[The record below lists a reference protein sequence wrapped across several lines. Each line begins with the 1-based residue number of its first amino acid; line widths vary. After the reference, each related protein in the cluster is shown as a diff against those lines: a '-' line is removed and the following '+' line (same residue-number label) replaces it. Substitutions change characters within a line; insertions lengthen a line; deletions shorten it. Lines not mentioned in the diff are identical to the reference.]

1 MNLRVLIADDHPI
14 VRQGLRSLLSAAS
27 HVEVVGEA
35 SDGREALELAART
48 RPAVLL
54 CDLSMPGLNGV
65 EALRRLKKVSP
76 TTRALVLSM
85 HAAADYVRPAARAGA
100 AGYLV
105 KGAGLDDLLE
115 ALEAVARGETFFG
128 PEARQV
134 LAQDTGAAPDDSLER
149 LTSRERE
156 VLQLVAEGHSNRDIG
171 AALGISPKTADAH
184 RTSLMRKLELHDAQ
198 ALTRYA
204 VRRGLVRD
212 D

>member
-1 MNLRVLIADDHPI
+1 M
-14 VRQGLRSLLSAAS
+14 
-27 HVEVVGEA
+27 
-35 SDGREALELAART
+35 
-48 RPAVLL
+48 
-54 CDLSMPGLNGV
+54 
-65 EALRRLKKVSP
+65 
-76 TTRALVLSM
+76 
-85 HAAADYVRPAARAGA
+85 
-100 AGYLV
+100 